1 MEELTPP
8 TLSDAIEFALEESAK
23 YGLHVEVIQTALQFA
38 QNNPEVDLRIIL
50 SEAMSE
56 WDV

>member
-1 MEELTPP
+1 MYELTPL
-8 TLSDAIEFALEESAK
+8 TLPYAIEFALEESAK
-23 YGLHVEVIQTALQFA
+23 YGLQVEVMQTALQSA